1 MKLTFDVEEALSQ
14 CKTLEDISGKDG
26 LLKRM
31 LKEMTE
37 QILEAEMTDHLGY
50 EKHSTE
56 GNNSGNSRN
65 GKTAKTVRSDYGE
78 VKIET
83 PRDRTGTFE
92 PAIVKKRQSDISEF
106 DEKIISMYA
115 KGMTVRDI
123 QEHIKDIYGVEIS
136 PTTISNITDK
146 VISVAAEWQA
156 RPLSAVYAI
165 VFFDAI
171 HYHVRHEGKVVNK
184 AAYTCLGVDLKGR
197 KDVLG
202 LWVGENEGAHYWLGI
217 MNELKNR
224 GVDDILIACVD
235 GLKGFPEAINS
246 AFPKTETQLCIVH
259 MIRNSIKY
267 VGSKYQKEFIADLK
281 TVYKAPS
288 EDKAAYELDKLI
300 AKWGQK
306 YPLAV
311 NPWKNH
317 WSNVSTFFKYPEH
330 IRKIIYTT
338 NALEGLHRQLRKVTK
353 NRSVF
358 PNDEALTKIL
368 YLAIQDVMKKWTMPL
383 ANWALTISQLAVMYE
398 GRFDLAAI

>member
-1 MKLTFDVEEALSQ
+1 MKLSFDVQEELCK
-14 CKTLEDISGKDG
+14 CKTLEDISGKNG

-31 LKEMTE
+31 LKDMTE

-50 EKHSTE
+50 EKHSIE
-56 GNNSGNSRN
+56 GSNSGNSRN
-65 GKTAKTVRSDYGE
+65 GKTAKNVRSDYGDLRL
-78 VKIET
+78 ET
-83 PRDRTGTFE
+83 PRDRNNTFE
-92 PAIVKKRQSDISEF
+92 PAIVKKRQNDISDF

-123 QEHIKDIYGVEIS
+123 QEHIRDIYGVEVS

-146 VISVAAEWQA
+146 VMSLAAEWQA
-156 RPLSAVYAI
+156 RPLSKVYAI

-184 AAYTCLGVDLKGR
+184 AAYTCLGVDLTGH

-217 MNELKNR
+217 LNELKNR
-224 GVDDILIACVD
+224 GTEDILIACVD
-235 GLKGFPEAINS
+235 GLKGFPEAINC

-259 MIRNSIKY
+259 MIRNSLKY
-267 VGSKYQKEFIADLK
+267 VGSKYQKEFISDLK
-281 TVYKAPS
+281 MVYKAPS
-288 EDKAAYELDKLI
+288 EDKASYELDKLI

-311 NPWKNH
+311 NSWKNN
-317 WSNVSTFFKYPEH
+317 WTYVSTFFKFPEQ

-338 NALEGLHRQLRKVTK
+338 NAVEGLHRQLRKVTK

-358 PNDEALTKIL
+358 PNDEALIKIL
-368 YLAIQDVMKKWTMPL
+368 FLSIQDVMKKWTMPIS
-383 ANWALTISQLAVMYE
+383 NWALTISQLAVMYE
-398 GRFDLAAI
+398 DRFDLAAI